1 MRASALMRALRRAS
15 STPRIMSLLP
25 SATEIV
31 GGLGLEGHLVGVS
44 HECDVAP
51 TAERL
56 RAVLEAGCE
65 RVTTSDIDPHAL
77 PQGEID
83 RRVKEAL
90 ETGGDGALYG
100 VDAAAVARAAPT
112 VLLTQTL
119 CGVCAPA
126 TSAVDA
132 VLAASNV
139 EPVVANLEP
148 TTIDDVAESF
158 KSVAQAC
165 GVPDRGEDLVA
176 KFYAHLDRVRRAAEA
191 ASSSRPRVLLL
202 EWLDPPF
209 DGGHWV
215 PEQIEAAGCEPARNA
230 AGGRSTG
237 MSWDEVEAADADVVV
252 IACCGFDLRRNV
264 SDAVAHA
271 PALSKLRAAREGRV
285 YAVDGNRYF
294 ARPAQ
299 SLAAGAAL
307 VARCAHG
314 PLDLAADDL
323 PEEGVGW
330 CRVDVAAAA
339 GAGRAAASGGHVAA
353 DAGLAAAGVAAA
365 PDGEGWAAAH
375 AAAVAAGKET
385 YEDPATGYSVFTS
398 LAHQSR
404 GKCCGSGCRHCC
416 FDHANVRDKAR
427 KISRP
432 AWLLAPPPDVASA
445 AVLFWS
451 GGKDSFLALRKLLAD
466 ESDPEIILLTT
477 FDASERRV
485 AHQDVDIASIVRQ
498 AEHLGLPLL
507 GVPLDRAS
515 GEAYAD
521 SIANGLAAIRRGVAI
536 EQLCFGD
543 LHLEH
548 IRGWREEAL
557 SGLGADLHFPLWHA
571 DYEELSADLIASGVP
586 CDVFATTVDAVA
598 VGERFG
604 EFETPHGLDAFGERG
619 EFHTLARVWEVPRRA
634 ALGV

>member
-1 MRASALMRALRRAS
+1 MRSSHAHALMRALRRAS
-15 STPRIMSLLP
+15 TTPRIMSLLP

-56 RAVLEAGCE
+56 RAVLESGCE

-83 RRVKEAL
+83 RRVKAAL
-90 ETGGDGALYG
+90 KEGGDGALYG

-148 TTIDDVAESF
+148 TTIDDVADSF
-158 KSVAQAC
+158 QTVARAC
-165 GVPDRGEDLVA
+165 GVPERGEDLVS

-237 MSWDEVEAADADVVV
+237 MSWDEVEAADADVVLV
-252 IACCGFDLRRNV
+252 ACCGFDLRRNV

-271 PALSKLRAAREGRV
+271 PALAKLRAPV

-314 PLDLAADDL
+314 PLELAAEDL

-330 CRVDVAAAA
+330 CRVNVAAAA
-339 GAGRAAASGGHVAA
+339 GSSAASGHVAA
-353 DAGLAAAGVAAA
+353 DPEFAASGVAATTAANGGAGGDGDLAAAGVVAA
-365 PDGEGWAAAH
+365 PD
-375 AAAVAAGKET
+375 
-385 YEDPATGYSVFTS
+385 S
-398 LAHQSR
+398 LVSGRCRAEPR
-404 GKCCGSGCRHCC
+404 SGC
-416 FDHANVRDKAR
+416 K
-427 KISRP
+427 
-432 AWLLAPPPDVASA
+432 
-445 AVLFWS
+445 
-451 GGKDSFLALRKLLAD
+451 
-466 ESDPEIILLTT
+466 
-477 FDASERRV
+477 
-485 AHQDVDIASIVRQ
+485 
-498 AEHLGLPLL
+498 
-507 GVPLDRAS
+507 
-515 GEAYAD
+515 
-521 SIANGLAAIRRGVAI
+521 
-536 EQLCFGD
+536 
-543 LHLEH
+543 
-548 IRGWREEAL
+548 
-557 SGLGADLHFPLWHA
+557 
-571 DYEELSADLIASGVP
+571 
-586 CDVFATTVDAVA
+586 
-598 VGERFG
+598 
-604 EFETPHGLDAFGERG
+604 
-619 EFHTLARVWEVPRRA
+619 
-634 ALGV
+634 